1 MCRSV
6 IAESQVLI
14 NRMSA
19 APKVQIHEDADDDAP
34 LSFVEARKA
43 MLEEAD
49 SQADYVHIVG
59 GLLDEC
65 ICINDSRQVLKPD
78 P

>member
-6 IAESQVLI
+6 YVESQVLI

-19 APKVQIHEDADDDAP
+19 APTVRIHEDADGEVP

-49 SQADYVHIVG
+49 SQADNVHIVG

-65 ICINDSRQVLKPD
+65 ICINDSRQVLD
-78 P
+78 PNL